1 MKRLK
6 ADDYTKW
13 LRRDLWTLQQ
23 ALFLLLEAEPPT
35 SFYEPSG
42 YGSDEYPTKFAQHY
56 QEYFELAEDA
66 ILLKTLKPFEIFQ
79 IAEPTHEMK
88 FYPKHILEWA
98 RTKQLDIP
106 APLEPILNRT
116 STYPSESTSAEPKRA
131 KGKEVTHQRNQ
142 RLQQDAEKLALEQPA
157 WNKGKIAFE
166 LTKRPVYELLQ
177 TETIER
183 IIRIPSNPQS

>member
-23 ALFLLLEAEPPT
+23 ALFLLLGAEPPT
-35 SFYEPSG
+35 RFFNPDSYD
-42 YGSDEYPTKFAQHY
+42 SDEYPTKFAQHY

-66 ILLKTLKPFEIFQ
+66 VLLKTLRPLESFQ
-79 IAEPTHEMK
+79 LAEPTHEMK
-88 FYPKHILEWA
+88 FDPKHILEWA

-116 STYPSESTSAEPKRA
+116 STSPSESTSTESKRA
-131 KGKEVTHQRNQ
+131 EGKEVTRQRNQ
-142 RLQQDAEKLALEQPA
+142 RLQQDAEKLARENPT
-157 WNKGKIAFE
+157 WPKKKIAH
-166 LTKRPVYELLQ
+166 ELLKTQ
-177 TETIER
+177 KYGVRKVETIER
-183 IIRIPSNPQS
+183 IIQISKNPQS

>member
-42 YGSDEYPTKFAQHY
+42 YGSDEYPTKFAQQY

-66 ILLKTLKPFEIFQ
+66 ILLKKLKPFEIFQ
-79 IAEPTHEMK
+79 IPEPTHEMK

-106 APLEPILNRT
+106 EPLEPILNET
-116 STYPSESTSAEPKRA
+116 SIVPPESTSPESKRTE
-131 KGKEVTHQRNQ
+131 GKEKTRQRNQ
-142 RLQQDAEKLALEQPA
+142 LLQQDAERLAQEQPA
-157 WNKGKIAFE
+157 WNKGRIAFE
-166 LTKRPVYELLQ
+166 LAKRPEYKHLQ
-177 TETIER
+177 AETIER
-183 IIRIPSNPQS
+183 IIRMPSNP

>member
-1 MKRLK
+1 VTILK
-6 ADDYTKW
+6 ANYTKW

-23 ALFLLLEAEPPT
+23 ALFLLLGAEPPT
-35 SFYEPSG
+35 SFFNPDR

-56 QEYFELAEDA
+56 QEYFELAKDA
-66 ILLKTLKPFEIFQ
+66 VLLKTLKPFESFQ

-116 STYPSESTSAEPKRA
+116 STYPSESTSTESKRA
-131 KGKEVTHQRNQ
+131 EGKEVTRQRNQ
-142 RLQQDAEKLALEQPA
+142 RLQQDAEKLAQEQPGWTKA
-157 WNKGKIAFE
+157 RIANKLSKDPAYADITAG
-166 LTKRPVYELLQ
+166 R
-177 TETIER
+177 IER
-183 IIRIPSNPQS
+183 IIRIAKNLKS